1 MPGRPLSDKTIAS
14 IKALRAKGHS
24 ISEVAA
30 LTKVKG
36 RGTIHR
42 HTQGVQLPFGP
53 LKRGPQKKIAFNVCK
68 ALRDQGL
75 SLRAIAKRLG
85 CAHSAVDRT
94 LKAGKAAA

>member
-1 MPGRPLSDKTIAS
+1 MRRLPDETIAN

-24 ISEVAA
+24 ISEVSA

-42 HTQGVQLPFGP
+42 HTQGIQLPFGP
-53 LKRGPQKKIAFNVCK
+53 LKRGPKPKVAFNVCK

-85 CAHSAVDRT
+85 CAHSAVYRT
-94 LKAGKAAA
+94 LKTGKAAA